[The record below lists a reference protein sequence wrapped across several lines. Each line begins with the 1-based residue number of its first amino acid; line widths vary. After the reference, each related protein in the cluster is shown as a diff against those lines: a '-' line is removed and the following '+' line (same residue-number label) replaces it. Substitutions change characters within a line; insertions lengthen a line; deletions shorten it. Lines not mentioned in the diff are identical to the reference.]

1 VRSSIHPVSD
11 ASKEER
17 ETCHDGGGRPTL
29 HDKNR
34 EGKDETQ
41 KPRDERG
48 SVISF
53 RMCMVGRE
61 RKRMLHRFRDAIL
74 GHESPMGAGWLEA
87 LVTELSSVPSLS
99 SKS

>member
-1 VRSSIHPVSD
+1 MRSGIHPVSD
-11 ASKEER
+11 ANKEER

-41 KPRDERG
+41 KPHDERG
-48 SVISF
+48 PAISF

-74 GHESPMGAGWLEA
+74 VHESPMGAGWLDA
-87 LVTELSSVPSLS
+87 LAPELSSVPSPC